1 MVDDFACGSAD
12 RASADKLIK
21 YINDRVTTENLG
33 IGEITA
39 RGAENRYNGVDICQ
53 TRDYIKLS
61 CETYIDRLLQTHGWE
76 SPDSRTSD
84 RHDQVPMSPE
94 RATHLQ
100 ELSGPAEDTA
110 EHAAL
115 AEQHGFSYRQL
126 LGALM
131 YAYVVCR
138 LDIGYA
144 VTLLSKYASAPHSE
158 HYTAAKN
165 VCRYL

>member
-1 MVDDFACGSAD
+1 
-12 RASADKLIK
+12 
-21 YINDRVTTENLG
+21 
-33 IGEITA
+33 
-39 RGAENRYNGVDICQ
+39 
-53 TRDYIKLS
+53 
-61 CETYIDRLLQTHGWE
+61 
-76 SPDSRTSD
+76 
-84 RHDQVPMSPE
+84 MSPE

-165 VCRYL
+165 VCQYLRRTKDWGLNYWQDKHFDSLPYVELTSPSGDKDL